1 MTMKKKMDKM
11 CAFIVRHRV
20 IVFLAVMGAAILFS
34 LGAQKIKSEVILG
47 ELFPYD
53 HPYLKLHA
61 KFARIFGTGA
71 SAAVI
76 AVKVEEG
83 DIFNEKTLTKIS
95 EMTREIELWNETYR
109 VLTVSMASL
118 SVKVATSKALGEI
131 ELAPLMFPAVP
142 KTPEGIE
149 EVKTNVYSSPAFHGK
164 LVAEDGSAALV
175 ITMFKE
181 GISYEKSFEILQ
193 SLQARYSDE
202 NTSIHII
209 GYPMLMGWIYS
220 YKNQMYVVFAISIV
234 FMLIILFA
242 IFRNLVGMIAPIAL
256 AMICT
261 GLGLGFVGWTGINFN
276 PLLFVLAFLVGA
288 RMVSNAV
295 QITHRYIEEY
305 RVSQDREQA
314 AYKTMRAM
322 WMPNAAA
329 VATDAAGFLVLI
341 LAKIALMQMIA
352 IMMSFW
358 MATIVI
364 SGMMVPI
371 MCSFLPLNV
380 DKIKARNRHEA
391 GVMARMITAGAN
403 FSMGRGKYVVGFIV
417 AVLVVL
423 GISQTSQLKVGD
435 PSPGTPILWP
445 DHPYNQDQG
454 MINRK
459 FKTSSD
465 NLVLYYEGTPGS
477 VYDPQVLVTFEK
489 FDIYMAKTLPDIYRS
504 SSSIIDM
511 IKELQLIYTD
521 GDQIFYQFPRD
532 ENSLSGFLGIMD
544 LKAGLNTVRRF
555 MDVPKPAQRGQIT
568 LYFADHTSDNMLRVK
583 KAAYDFFKD
592 HPIKTKD
599 GEFLLAGGRIGLEIA
614 LNEEMKN
621 THAVMDAAVLVT
633 IFFMCSLAF
642 RSFIAGA
649 MLAIPLFLSNLMAF
663 TYMALADIG
672 LSVNTLPCSAVGVG
686 VGVDFAIY
694 LYSRCIEEFPNHS
707 EYKETVSTA
716 VRTAGTGIVFTGIT
730 LILPVI
736 TWYFISGLKFQ
747 AQMGFFLAMLL
758 FINMVTALTLHPL
771 LILLVK
777 PKFMKRRAM
786 ARETM
791 AAD

>member
-1 MTMKKKMDKM
+1 MAIMKNKMDKM

-20 IVFLAVMGAAILFS
+20 IVFLAVLTAAVLFSMGA
-34 LGAQKIKSEVILG
+34 KHIKSEVILG

-76 AVKVEEG
+76 AVKVEDG
-83 DIFNEKTLTKIS
+83 DIFNEATLTKIS
-95 EMTREIELWNETYR
+95 EMTREIELWEETYR

-118 SVKVATSKALGEI
+118 SVKVAVSKALGEI
-131 ELAPLMFPAVP
+131 ELAPLMFPSIP
-142 KTPEGIE
+142 KTREGIE
-149 EVKTNVYSSPAFHGK
+149 EVMANVYSSPAFHGK
-164 LVAEDGSAALV
+164 LVSEDGSAALV

-181 GISYEKSFEILQ
+181 DISYEKSFEVLQ

-305 RVSQDREQA
+305 RVTQDRKDA

-329 VATDAAGFLVLI
+329 VATDAAWFLVLI

-371 MCSFLPLNV
+371 ICSFLPLNV
-380 DKIKARNRHEA
+380 DKIKARKGHET
-391 GVMARMITAGAN
+391 GVMARMITAGAD

-417 AVLVVL
+417 GALIVL
-423 GISQTSQLKVGD
+423 GITQTTKLKVGD

-445 DHPYNQDQG
+445 DHSYNQDQAL
-454 MINRK
+454 INRR

-465 NLVLYYEGTPGS
+465 NLVLY
-477 VYDPQVLVTFEK
+477 
-489 FDIYMAKTLPDIYRS
+489 
-504 SSSIIDM
+504 
-511 IKELQLIYTD
+511 
-521 GDQIFYQFPRD
+521 
-532 ENSLSGFLGIMD
+532 
-544 LKAGLNTVRRF
+544 
-555 MDVPKPAQRGQIT
+555 
-568 LYFADHTSDNMLRVK
+568 
-583 KAAYDFFKD
+583 
-592 HPIKTKD
+592 
-599 GEFLLAGGRIGLEIA
+599 
-614 LNEEMKN
+614 
-621 THAVMDAAVLVT
+621 
-633 IFFMCSLAF
+633 
-642 RSFIAGA
+642 
-649 MLAIPLFLSNLMAF
+649 
-663 TYMALADIG
+663 
-672 LSVNTLPCSAVGVG
+672 
-686 VGVDFAIY
+686 
-694 LYSRCIEEFPNHS
+694 
-707 EYKETVSTA
+707 
-716 VRTAGTGIVFTGIT
+716 
-730 LILPVI
+730 
-736 TWYFISGLKFQ
+736 
-747 AQMGFFLAMLL
+747 
-758 FINMVTALTLHPL
+758 
-771 LILLVK
+771 
-777 PKFMKRRAM
+777 
-786 ARETM
+786 
-791 AAD
+791 